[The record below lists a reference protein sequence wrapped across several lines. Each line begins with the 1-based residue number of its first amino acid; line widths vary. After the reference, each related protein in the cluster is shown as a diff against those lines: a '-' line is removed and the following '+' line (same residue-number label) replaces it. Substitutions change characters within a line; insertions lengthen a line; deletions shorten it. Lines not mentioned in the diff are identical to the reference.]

1 MYGLGCRNPV
11 IRGEERNEPESFL
24 KEYHFKLSRLYETF
38 YTPEAFETARRRKEI
53 TVMFYHELMDEIST
67 DDMDQLLNLEN

>member
-1 MYGLGCRNPV
+1 MKRF
-11 IRGEERNEPESFL
+11 IRR
-24 KEYHFKLSRLYETF
+24 RL
-38 YTPEAFETARRRKEI
+38 FETARRRKEI